1 MKKPYFTP
9 AIKVITLSSERL
21 IATSSVLPQNESSLE
36 SEIGQLK
43 SDLKKQ
49 KSEAQKLKKRIKQL
63 EEAVVVVQ
71 KEHQQFQ
78 ADQMPYKRIPKQVKM
93 NKQTGTK
100 ICPECN
106 TENPMEANYC
116 KHCNFCFWDYEV
128 YGASGDRGG
137 AGKPLAEDS

>member
-21 IATSSVLPQNESSLE
+21 MATSSVPSQNESSLE

-63 EEAVVVVQ
+63 EEAVVEVQ

-93 NKQTGTK
+93 NKQAGTK

-116 KHCNFCFWDYEV
+116 KHCHFCFWDYET
-128 YGASGDRGG
+128 YDTSGDRDG
-137 AGKPLAEDS
+137 AEKPLPKDS